1 MRAKP
6 LPISFIARKIR
17 ENKDERLTRGKGYL
31 RREPLDRRPAT
42 APSRAIGQVGGSLWG
57 VAMNAPTHINATAPR
72 LLLVDDD
79 RPYRLA
85 CRRALEKSG
94 HDFAI
99 IEAETAEDG
108 LRLARSEPFDCI
120 VLDHCLP
127 DFNGLAF
134 LSDLAETTGEPPV
147 PVVMLTCAND
157 ASAAVR
163 ALRLGAADFVVKDG
177 VRDSMEW
184 VPAIVIRALREQRAK
199 LEQREASEQRRK
211 AEAKFRAL
219 VEQIP
224 AITYIASLEN
234 PGKLLYVSP
243 QAASLGHPV
252 EAWLDQPEGLLR
264 WIHPDDRQEVIE
276 HFAATYERHIP
287 LHCEYRL
294 IGADGQIHWFLDE
307 AHVVRS
313 DDGQSLFLQGV
324 LVDISRDKAQ
334 QAQLSYY
341 QQHLEKLVAKR
352 THQLERQSE
361 LLRLAN
367 ARLEAELAE
376 RKQAEAALRASEWRF
391 RSLLESAGE
400 GIFGVDR
407 QGRCTFANH
416 AAAALFGYLP
426 ESLEGR
432 DMLTILRLHRT
443 DAAESAHGECPLHR
457 TLFHAIPSRYTE
469 TMRRFDGGSF
479 AAEFSA
485 QPILSDVGG
494 MGAVVMVR
502 DVSEVHALTQKLSY
516 EASHDALTGLLNRV
530 EFERR
535 VAKVLAESRVN
546 PTEHALCFLDLDRFK
561 VVNDTCG
568 HAAGDQLLQRLARL
582 MEGRLRQSDTL
593 ARLGGDEFGL
603 LLEHC
608 PIEQAWV
615 IANELR
621 EAIHNFRF
629 AWGDQAFSVGVSV
642 GLVTLNAASGD
653 VAEALRSA
661 DTACYVAKRRG
672 RDRVHITEH
681 PAAPILIVD
690 PANVTAGTGKKPE
703 PLGSVEPPPRLVNRS
718 GGLLANA

>member
-1 MRAKP
+1 
-6 LPISFIARKIR
+6 
-17 ENKDERLTRGKGYL
+17 
-31 RREPLDRRPAT
+31 
-42 APSRAIGQVGGSLWG
+42 
-57 VAMNAPTHINATAPR
+57 MNAPTHISAAATR

-79 RPYRLA
+79 RRYRLA
-85 CRRALEKSG
+85 CRHALEKSG

-99 IEAETAEDG
+99 VEAETAEAG
-108 LRLARSEPFDCI
+108 LRLARDQPFDCI

-127 DFNGLAF
+127 DFDGLEF
-134 LSDLAETTGEPPV
+134 LSDLAEPTGEPPV

-157 ASAAVR
+157 ASVAVR
-163 ALRLGAADFVVKDG
+163 AIKLGAADFVVKDAA
-177 VRDSMEW
+177 RDSLEW
-184 VPAIVIRALREQRAK
+184 MPAIILKALRERQAK
-199 LEQREASEQRRK
+199 LEQREAAEQRRK

-243 QAASLGHPV
+243 QAAILGHPV
-252 EAWLDQPEGLLR
+252 EAWLDHPEGLLR
-264 WIHPDDRQEVIE
+264 WIHPDDRQEAIE
-276 HFAATYERHIP
+276 HFAEAYELHAP
-287 LHCEYRL
+287 LRCEYRL
-294 IGADGQIHWFLDE
+294 VGADGRIHWFLDE
-307 AHVVRS
+307 ANVVRG

-341 QQHLEKLVAKR
+341 QRRLENLVAKR
-352 THQLERQSE
+352 TRQLERQSK
-361 LLRLAN
+361 LLQLAN

-376 RKQAEAALRASEWRF
+376 RKQAEAALRDGEWRF

-400 GIFGVDR
+400 GIFGLDR

-426 ESLEGR
+426 ENLEGR
-432 DMLTILRLHRT
+432 DMLSILRLHRI
-443 DAAESAHGECPLHR
+443 DAEPTHGECPLRR
-457 TLFHAIPSRYTE
+457 TLFHAMPSRYTE
-469 TMRRFDGGSF
+469 TMRRFDGVSF

-494 MGAVVMVR
+494 LGAVVVVR
-502 DVSEVHALTQKLSY
+502 DVSEAHALTQKLSY

-535 VAKVLAESRVN
+535 VAKVLAESREN
-546 PTEHALCFLDLDRFK
+546 HAEHALCFLDLDRFK
-561 VVNDTCG
+561 AVNDTCG

-621 EAIHNFRF
+621 EAIHSFRF
-629 AWGDQAFSVGVSV
+629 PWGDQEFSVGVSV
-642 GLVTLNAASGD
+642 GLVILNAASED
-653 VAEALRSA
+653 VATALRSA

-672 RDRVHITEH
+672 RDRVHVTEH

-690 PANVTAGTGKKPE
+690 PANAVAGIGKKPE
-703 PLGSVEPPPRLVNRS
+703 PLCPVVEPPPRLVNRS